1 MNRDALFS
9 AEWAAALERELGAD
23 PDYRRTAASWHGSLL
38 FLLLADPAHGVPE
51 ERALF
56 LDLDHGSTRAVR
68 PALPDD
74 PGRARFHLVA
84 PAPVWIELL
93 EGAIE
98 PAAALM
104 GGRLRLARGSLFS
117 LLPHLEAARRLL
129 ACAQRVG
136 AGEPARAGDP

>member
-1 MNRDALFS
+1 VNRDALFS

-23 PDYRRTAASWHGSLL
+23 PDYRRTAATWHGSLL
-38 FLLLADPAHGVPE
+38 FLLLPDAARGVPE

-74 PGRARFHLVA
+74 PGRAR
-84 PAPVWIELL
+84 
-93 EGAIE
+93 
-98 PAAALM
+98 
-104 GGRLRLARGSLFS
+104 LRLARGSLFS

-136 AGEPARAGDP
+136 AGAPTPAR